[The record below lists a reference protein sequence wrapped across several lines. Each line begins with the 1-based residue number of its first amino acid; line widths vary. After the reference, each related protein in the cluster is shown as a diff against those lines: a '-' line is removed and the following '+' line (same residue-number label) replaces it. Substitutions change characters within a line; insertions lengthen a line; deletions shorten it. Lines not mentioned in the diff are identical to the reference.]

1 MTVRVGDPELV
12 LDPYDYDFHE
22 DPYPY
27 YRRLRDEAP
36 LYRNEERNFWAVS
49 RHHDVLQGFRDST
62 ALSNAYGVSLDPS
75 SRTSEA
81 YRGNVDAGHG
91 RPRTS
96 ADAYLGVQG
105 LHPTA
110 DP

>member
-49 RHHDVLQGFRDST
+49 RHHDVLQASGT
-62 ALSNAYGVSLDPS
+62 ARRCRMPMGYPWIRPHALLR
-75 SRTSEA
+75 RT
-81 YRGNVDAGHG
+81 G
-91 RPRTS
+91 
-96 ADAYLGVQG
+96 
-105 LHPTA
+105 
-110 DP
+110 